1 MAKIHMAQVAGLPVR
16 TLRRMV
22 GIPAHRP
29 SAFNACI
36 GGHLRVKRIPNLQ
49 SERADSKTRGFR
61 LPLLARFTLALD
73 RHNLAPPLKN
83 KSAIHFPIALFSFQK
98 ALSLQNRLNV
108 PAFSFLLMQDYTSR
122 RYYGRIATDCSHLLS

>member
-36 GGHLRVKRIPNLQ
+36 GGHLRGKTYSKPAVGMGGQQDKRIQ
-49 SERADSKTRGFR
+49 A
-61 LPLLARFTLALD
+61 AFTGAV
-73 RHNLAPPLKN
+73 HACAGK
-83 KSAIHFPIALFSFQK
+83 
-98 ALSLQNRLNV
+98 
-108 PAFSFLLMQDYTSR
+108 
-122 RYYGRIATDCSHLLS
+122 